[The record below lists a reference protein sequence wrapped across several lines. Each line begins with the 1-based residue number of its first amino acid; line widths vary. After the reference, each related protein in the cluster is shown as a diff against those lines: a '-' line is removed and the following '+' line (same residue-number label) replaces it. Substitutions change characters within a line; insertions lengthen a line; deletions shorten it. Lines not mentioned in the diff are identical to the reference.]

1 MINKH
6 VIDSELMEQ
15 KRLIECEMDYFDEGI
30 REILKKIEK
39 EDKGK
44 Q

>member
-1 MINKH
+1 MTNKP
-6 VIDSELMEQ
+6 VIDSEIMEQ
-15 KRLIECEMDYFDEGI
+15 KRLIDYEMDYFDEGI

-39 EDKGK
+39 EGK